1 MKGIS
6 KLVAALS
13 LVTLGSAA
21 HAAQPQLVDL
31 KKYGFGSQTDFANY
45 MTVSET
51 TITEVPV
58 DIQAAERIFA
68 AREADFSADINASDV
83 LGDLGAVAMD
93 PSSIT
98 AWVTL
103 GKKVW
108 EIVVANKP
116 VVNVSTQKVSVL
128 PQAQTDWRLMSNWSA
143 RPFAKTYLIEAKNG
157 YGASVIKHAY
167 TVAFNYGGKYNG
179 KGAFLANAT
188 IIPSKVE
195 VAWGYKLNSKVIVG
209 DAVNTGDL
217 DNPVP
222 GINLEL
228 QYKIDT
234 VIKHGSGRDNF
245 FVRGNGGVE
254 RLTN

>member
-1 MKGIS
+1 MKGFT
-6 KLVAALS
+6 KLVVALFAVAAG
-13 LVTLGSAA
+13 VSAQ
-21 HAAQPQLVDL
+21 AAGIQTDVQLVDL
-31 KKYGFGSQTDFANY
+31 QKHGFGSQTEFQNY
-45 MTVSET
+45 MTVSDM

-58 DIQAAERIFA
+58 DMAAADRFLS
-68 AREADFSADINASDV
+68 ARVNQPNPADV
-83 LGDLGAVAMD
+83 LGDLGAVVTD

-128 PQAQTDWRLMSNWSA
+128 PQAQTDWRMMSNWSP
-143 RPFAKTYLIEAKNG
+143 RPFAKTYVIEARNG

-167 TVAFNYGGKYNG
+167 TVAFNYGGKFNG

-188 IIPSKVE
+188 IIPSQVE
-195 VAWGYKLNSKVIVG
+195 VAWGYKLNSKVQVG
-209 DAVNTGDL
+209 EAVNTGDL
-217 DNPVP
+217 DSPIP
-222 GINLEL
+222 GVNLEL

-234 VIKHGSGRDNF
+234 VIKHSSGRDNF
-245 FVRGNGGVE
+245 FVMGNGRVE
-254 RLTN
+254 HLTR

>member
-6 KLVAALS
+6 KLVVALFTVALGTAAQ
-13 LVTLGSAA
+13 
-21 HAAQPQLVDL
+21 AAQPQLVDL
-31 KKYGFGSQTDFANY
+31 QKYGFGSQTEFANY
-45 MTVSET
+45 MTITDMTV
-51 TITEVPV
+51 TEVPADV
-58 DIQAAERIFA
+58 QAEEHFMA
-68 AREADFSADINASDV
+68 ARFDASSASDV
-83 LGDLGAVAMD
+83 LGNLGAVAMD

-128 PQAQTDWRLMSNWSA
+128 PQAQTDWRRMSNWNP
-143 RPFAKTYLIEAKNG
+143 RPFAKTYVIEARNG
-157 YGASVIKHAY
+157 FGASVIKHSY

-195 VAWGYKLNSKVIVG
+195 VAWGYKLNSKVVVG
-209 DAVNTGDL
+209 DAINTGDL
-217 DNPVP
+217 DAPIP
-222 GINLEL
+222 AINLEL
-228 QYKIDT
+228 QYSIDT
-234 VIKHGSGRDNF
+234 VLKHGSGRDNF
-245 FVRGNGGVE
+245 MVRGNGEV
-254 RLTN
+254 RHLTR